1 MDFDN
6 LIVKQETRE
15 YEKIKPGL
23 INAICVGV
31 WNIGKQ
37 KIEFQGEVKFKTQ
50 VIIGFEV
57 QQRHSEK
64 DEPMLQLSK
73 FNMSLHPKSNLAPMI
88 ESWFSK
94 KLTDSE
100 RYNYDLKQIIGK
112 KCTLNLIEN
121 GNYINIA
128 TILPPQES
136 NKLVSEDVLKG
147 EIPNFVK
154 TMREKAVIEDEQPS
168 INVDEIVPV
177 LPKKE
182 VKKKEPVE
190 LSEKTPF

>member
-1 MDFDN
+1 MNFDN
-6 LIVKQETRE
+6 LVVTQEKRE
-15 YEKIKPGL
+15 FEKIKPGL
-23 INAICVGV
+23 INAICIGV

-73 FNMSLHPKSNLAPMI
+73 FNMSLHEKSNLGPMI

-94 KLTDSE
+94 KLTNSE

-121 GNYINIA
+121 GEYINIA

-147 EIPNFVK
+147 ELPNFVK
-154 TMREKAVIEDEQPS
+154 IMREKAVKEDEQPS
-168 INVDEIVPV
+168 IDVDKIVPV

-182 VKKKEPVE
+182 AKKKKQVE
-190 LSEKTPF
+190 LSETPF

>member
-1 MDFDN
+1 MNFDN
-6 LIVKQETRE
+6 LVVTQEKRE
-15 YEKIKPGL
+15 FEKIKPGL
-23 INAICVGV
+23 INAICIGV
-31 WNIGKQ
+31 WNIGKH
-37 KIEFQGEVKFKTQ
+37 KVEFQGEVKLKQQ

-73 FNMSLHPKSNLAPMI
+73 FNMSLHEKSKLGPMI

-121 GNYINIA
+121 GTYINIA

-147 EIPNFVK
+147 ELPNFVK
-154 TMREKAVIEDEQPS
+154 TMREKAVKEDEQPS
-168 INVDEIVPV
+168 IDVDEIVPV

-182 VKKKEPVE
+182 AKKKEQVE
-190 LSEKTPF
+190 LSETPF

>member
-1 MDFDN
+1 MNFDN
-6 LIVKQETRE
+6 LVVTQEKRE
-15 YEKIKPGL
+15 FEKIKPGL

-73 FNMSLHPKSNLAPMI
+73 FNMSLHEKSNLGPMI

-94 KLTDSE
+94 KLTNSE

-121 GNYINIA
+121 GEYINIA

-147 EIPNFVK
+147 ELPNFVK
-154 TMREKAVIEDEQPS
+154 IMREKAVKEDEQPS
-168 INVDEIVPV
+168 IDVDKIVPV

-182 VKKKEPVE
+182 AKKKKQVE
-190 LSEKTPF
+190 LSETPF

>member
-6 LIVKQETRE
+6 LIVKQEKRE
-15 YEKIKPGL
+15 FEKIKPGL

-37 KIEFQGEVKFKTQ
+37 KIEFQGEVKLKQ
-50 VIIGFEV
+50 QIIIGFEV

-73 FNMSLHPKSNLAPMI
+73 FNMSLHEKSKLGPMI

-94 KLTDSE
+94 TLSDSE
-100 RYNYDLKQIIGK
+100 RYNYDLKQIVGK

-121 GNYINIA
+121 GTWINIA
-128 TILPPQES
+128 TILPAQES
-136 NKLVSEDVLKG
+136 NKLVSENVLKG
-147 EIPNFVK
+147 ELPNFVK
-154 TMREKAVIEDEQPS
+154 TMREKAVKEDEQPS
-168 INVDEIVPV
+168 VNVDEIVAV
-177 LPKKE
+177 QPKKE

-190 LSEKTPF
+190 LSETPF

>member
-6 LIVKQETRE
+6 LVVKQETRE

-73 FNMSLHPKSNLAPMI
+73 FNMSLHEKSKLGPMV

-147 EIPNFVK
+147 ELPNFVK

-168 INVDEIVPV
+168 VNVDEIVPV

-182 VKKKEPVE
+182 VKKKEKVE
-190 LSEKTPF
+190 LSETPF

>member
-1 MDFDN
+1 MNFDN

-73 FNMSLHPKSNLAPMI
+73 FNMSLHEKSKLGPMI

-147 EIPNFVK
+147 ELPNFVK
-154 TMREKAVIEDEQPS
+154 TMREKAVKEDEQPS
-168 INVDEIVPV
+168 VNVDEIVPV

-182 VKKKEPVE
+182 AKKKEQVE

>member
-57 QQRHSEK
+57 EQRHSEK

-73 FNMSLHPKSNLAPMI
+73 FNMSLHEKSKLGPMI

-147 EIPNFVK
+147 ELPNFVK
-154 TMREKAVIEDEQPS
+154 TMREKAVKEDEQPS
-168 INVDEIVPV
+168 VNVDEIVPV
-177 LPKKE
+177 QPKKE
-182 VKKKEPVE
+182 VKKKEQVE
-190 LSEKTPF
+190 LSETPF

>member
-57 QQRHSEK
+57 EQRHSEK

-73 FNMSLHPKSNLAPMI
+73 FNMSLHEKSKLGPMI

-94 KLTDSE
+94 ALTDSE
-100 RYNYDLKQIIGK
+100 RYN
-112 KCTLNLIEN
+112 
-121 GNYINIA
+121 
-128 TILPPQES
+128 
-136 NKLVSEDVLKG
+136 
-147 EIPNFVK
+147 
-154 TMREKAVIEDEQPS
+154 
-168 INVDEIVPV
+168 
-177 LPKKE
+177 
-182 VKKKEPVE
+182 
-190 LSEKTPF
+190 

>member
-1 MDFDN
+1 MNFDN
-6 LIVKQETRE
+6 LIVKQEKRE
-15 YEKIKPGL
+15 FEKIKPGL

-37 KIEFQGEVKFKTQ
+37 KIEFQGEVKFKQ
-50 VIIGFEV
+50 QIIIGFEV

-73 FNMSLHPKSNLAPMI
+73 FNMSLHEKSKLGPMI

-94 KLTDSE
+94 KLSDNE
-100 RYNYDLKQIIGK
+100 RYNYDLKQIVGK

-121 GNYINIA
+121 GTWINIA
-128 TILPPQES
+128 TILPAQES
-136 NKLVSEDVLKG
+136 NKLASENVLQG

-154 TMREKAVIEDEQPS
+154 TMREKAVKEDEQPS
-168 INVDEIVPV
+168 VNVDEIVAV
-177 LPKKE
+177 QPKKE
-182 VKKKEPVE
+182 IKKKDPVE
-190 LSEKTPF
+190 LSETPF

>member
-1 MDFDN
+1 MNFDN

-73 FNMSLHPKSNLAPMI
+73 FNMSLHEKSKLGPMI

-147 EIPNFVK
+147 ELPNFVK
-154 TMREKAVIEDEQPS
+154 TMREKAVKEDEQTS
-168 INVDEIVPV
+168 VNVDEIVPV

-182 VKKKEPVE
+182 VKKKEQVE